1 MEGQQDAVAEGAN
14 KLEVLRL
21 CFGAFPNPT
30 NLAILAA
37 GGTICQPSSEI
48 RNISVNGYCHA
59 FIIQLLKGSPTFD
72 VAERASHRADD
83 AALQSGG
90 EFV

>member
-1 MEGQQDAVAEGAN
+1 MEGQQDAVAEGAD

-21 CFGAFPNPT
+21 CFGAFPNPA

-37 GGTICQPSSEI
+37 GGTICEPSSEI
-48 RNISVNGYCHA
+48 RNISVDGYCHA

-72 VAERASHRADD
+72 LGQRSVGRCVAANTTM
-83 AALQSGG
+83 
-90 EFV
+90 